1 MKYRFIDKKKIWL
14 DKKDYFRFLD
24 VDGKLTDPKI
34 KLETS
39 DADLLKAYEYM
50 VLSRQQDTYMTQL
63 QRQGRL
69 LTFAPNFGEEALQV
83 AAALSLKKEDWL
95 IPSFR
100 NNAAMLMKG
109 VPLINQFL
117 YWNGNEKGNII
128 PKDVNV
134 FPINIVI
141 ATQYSHTAGVAYA
154 LKQQKKK
161 AVALTFIGDGGTSE
175 GEFYEAMNIAGVH
188 KWPAVFCI
196 NNNQWAI
203 STPTKM
209 ETNAGTLAAKAVA
222 AGIPALR
229 VDGNDL
235 LASAEVIKEAVE
247 YAREGNGPI
256 LVEFITWR
264 QGPHTTSDNPR
275 IYRTK
280 EQEERAEKWEPMHRI
295 KNFLI
300 SKGIWTEEKDKELW
314 ESKLK
319 EVKKSYQDSLELNKT
334 SVDDVFDYTFEKL
347 TPELQKQKEEAL
359 KWDSKEGG
367 K

>member
-1 MKYRFIDKKKIWL
+1 MKYKFIDEKKIWT
-14 DKKDYFRFLD
+14 DKNDFFRFLD
-24 VDGKLTDPKI
+24 IDGKLIDPNT
-34 KLETS
+34 KLTVTNEE
-39 DADLLKAYEYM
+39 LLSAYEYM
-50 VLSRQQDTYMTQL
+50 VLSRQQDTYMSQL

-69 LTFAPNFGEEALQV
+69 LTFAPNFGEEALQT

-117 YWNGNEKGNII
+117 YWNGNEKGNIT
-128 PKDVNV
+128 PDDVNV

-141 ATQYSHTAGVAYA
+141 ATQYSHAAGVAYA

-161 AVALTFIGDGGTSE
+161 AISMTFIGDGGTSE
-175 GEFYEAMNIAGVH
+175 GEFYEAMNLAGVH
-188 KWPAVFCI
+188 KWPVVFCI

-209 ETNAGTLAAKAVA
+209 ETSAATLAAKAVA

-235 LASAEVIKEAVE
+235 VASAEVIKEAAE
-247 YAREGNGPI
+247 YTREGNGPI

-280 EQEERAEKWEPMHRI
+280 EQEEEKEKWEPMHRI

-300 SKGIWTEEKDKELW
+300 SQNVWTDEKDEKLW
-314 ESKLK
+314 TNKLA
-319 EVKKSYQDSLELNKT
+319 EVKQAYKDSLELNTT
-334 SVDDVFDYTFEKL
+334 SVDEVFDHTFAKL
-347 TPELQKQKEEAL
+347 TPELEEQKAQAL
-359 KWDSKEGG
+359 EWESKEGG